1 MKPEYQWAKCRLGF
15 ARCAADAVEQDFV
28 ILFPMRFLSSL
39 VCTALVLNAGAQAPG
54 NKKWT
59 RDWKIYV
66 ITHTHADIGYTDL
79 IPEVERAWAQG
90 MDMAISASEK
100 GLKWTLEGSL
110 LFDAY
115 ARHRK
120 PEKVRQ
126 LVDLVRKGSIEIAS
140 LYTNIEQENAGPE
153 ELIRANYYANE
164 TLRRQYGIQSSTA
177 MLSDITGLTWGL
189 PRALSGTGTRY
200 LLFGPG
206 AYKEL
211 LGESKL
217 PHLFWFK
224 SPDGSRVLTQ
234 LRTGKYRD
242 YTQAKIFLR
251 PESMPKAID
260 DLITYYESMGADYPY
275 DAILLQMAFDNA
287 NPQVALVDNINAW
300 NRDHSNPHVYM
311 ATPREFFEYIEKNYA
326 TRIPEVSGD
335 ITSAWTDDPGIY
347 AQATGMKRKAVNE
360 ILSAEKFAAV
370 DELLGTDRPYPRAG
384 INQTYND
391 LLVYT
396 DHTYGM
402 DNWSWEHLVLQQSKG
417 DLHHPVLDYYK
428 ESWEDKKEFAYAAAR
443 SSDQMLG
450 NSMAGI
456 ASKIRTD
463 GRTIAVFNSLSW
475 PRTDVVRVLHRA
487 LKIGR
492 DGVYYNIVDTSTGE
506 RVPYQAIHGDRLQ
519 DTIVFIAKNV
529 PPLGYKTYRIET
541 VQQKPAF
548 ESGTVSV
555 SGNVLENEFYR
566 VEMDPV
572 TGGVSSIFD
581 KELKRELVDR
591 KGVETANQ
599 YLYYSL
605 TGDHEAVYQENFPRT
620 HLGRVPTSAF
630 NIGIYTPMRARIEM
644 GQHGPALKS
653 LIADIQLDQ
662 GPAPSHVTQE
672 VILYPGIKRI
682 DFVNRIHKQATL
694 AKEEVYYAFPFDVPN
709 FEINCE
715 LPGAVFRPYK
725 DQLSGSF
732 TGFSGIQHWAEAG
745 NKEFGVAVATRE
757 VPAIEF
763 GEIRT
768 NEWAMQY
775 QPKRPA
781 FFFYIMNN
789 KENTNGAF
797 WQGSEDWRLG
807 FFEVNFSVT
816 SHKGDWREA
825 HTTHFGWEHNTPLS
839 ARVLLNK
846 AESNIPGRAA
856 STAGKP
862 GVTLPAKE
870 AAYSQG
876 LPDHVILQALK
887 MAEDGNG
894 FVARFYETE
903 GRAADVAWSGPVR
916 ASSAELCD
924 MVERPASAAKVADGR
939 ISFHIAPWQVITV
952 RVRP

>member
-1 MKPEYQWAKCRLGF
+1 MLAAAGARQPEPLCYAL
-15 ARCAADAVEQDFV
+15 
-28 ILFPMRFLSSL
+28 PMRILPLL
-39 VCTALVLNAGAQAPG
+39 VCTALAMSAWAQAPAR
-54 NKKWT
+54 KWS

-79 IPEVERAWAQG
+79 IPEVERVWAQG
-90 MDMAISASEK
+90 MDMAVDASQK

-120 PEKVRQ
+120 PEKVKQ

-153 ELIRANYYANE
+153 ELIRASYYANDA
-164 TLRRQYGIQSSTA
+164 LRRQYGIESRTA

-189 PRALSGTGTRY
+189 PRALAGTGTRY

-224 SPDGSRVLTQ
+224 SQDGSRVLTQ
-234 LRTGKYRD
+234 MRSGRYRD
-242 YTQAKIFLR
+242 YTQAKIFL
-251 PESMPKAID
+251 KAD
-260 DLITYYESMGADYPY
+260 AMQKGVEDLLSYYESLGDEYPY
-275 DAILLQMAFDNA
+275 DAILLQLAFDNV
-287 NPQVALVDNINAW
+287 NPQVELVENINAW
-300 NRDHSNPHVYM
+300 NGAQTNPHVFM
-311 ATPREFFEYIEKNYA
+311 ATPREFFEYIEKKYA

-335 ITSAWTDDPGIY
+335 ITSAWTDDPGIF
-347 AQATGMKRKAVNE
+347 AQATGMKRKAAAE
-360 ILSAEKFAAV
+360 ILAAEKFATI
-370 DELLGTDRPYPRAG
+370 DELLGTDRPYPRAD
-384 INQTYND
+384 INKTYGD
-391 LLVYT
+391 MLVYT

-402 DNWSWEHLVLQQSKG
+402 DNWYWEHLVMQRSKG
-417 DLHHPVLDYYK
+417 VLHHPEFDYYK
-428 ESWEDKKEFAYAAAR
+428 ESWEDKKEFAYSAAR
-443 SSDQMLG
+443 ASDQLLG
-450 NSMAGI
+450 NAMAGI
-456 ASKIRTD
+456 TAKIPAD
-463 GRTIAVFNSLSW
+463 ERTIVVFNSLSW

-492 DGVYYNIVDTSTGE
+492 NDVYYNIIDNTTGE
-506 RVPYQAIHGDRLQ
+506 RVPYQAILGDRLQ
-519 DTIVFIAKNV
+519 DTIAFIAKNV
-529 PPLGYKTYRIET
+529 PPLGYKTYRLET
-541 VQQKPAF
+541 TGKPPVF
-548 ESGTVSV
+548 PNTTVSV
-555 SGNVLENEFYR
+555 AGNVIENEFYR
-566 VEMDPV
+566 VEMDPY
-572 TGGVSSIFD
+572 TGGVASIFD

-591 KGVETANQ
+591 KANEKVNQ

-605 TGDHEAVYQENFPRT
+605 TGSHEALYQDNHPRT
-620 HLGRVPTSAF
+620 HLGRVPTSWYS
-630 NIGIYTPMRARIEM
+630 IGIYTPMVARIET
-644 GQHGPALKS
+644 GQDGPALKS
-653 LIADIQLDQ
+653 LIADIQLDY
-662 GPAPSHVTQE
+662 GPAPSHITQE

-682 DFVNRIHKQATL
+682 DFVNRIHKKATL
-694 AKEEVYYAFPFDVPN
+694 AKEEVYYAFPFDVPG

-715 LPGAVFRPYK
+715 LPGAVFRPYQ

-768 NEWAMQY
+768 NEWDMQY

-807 FFEVNFSVT
+807 FFEVNFAVT
-816 SHKGDWREA
+816 SHKGTWREA
-825 HTTHFGWEHNTPLS
+825 GTTHFGWEHNAPLA
-839 ARVLLNK
+839 ARLIANK
-846 AESNIPGRAA
+846 VDVPGKGAFFVGRQ
-856 STAGKP
+856 SGP
-862 GVTLPAKE
+862 LPPKE
-870 AAYSQG
+870 ASYSHG
-876 LPDHVILQALK
+876 LPGHVILQSLK

-894 FVARFYETE
+894 YVARFYETE
-903 GRAADVAWSGPVR
+903 GRAADIAWTGPVK
-916 ASSAELCD
+916 AAGAELCD
-924 MVERPASAAKVADGR
+924 MVERPAGAARVADGQVQFR
-939 ISFHIAPWQVITV
+939 IEPWQIITI
-952 RVRP
+952 RVKP

>member
-1 MKPEYQWAKCRLGF
+1 
-15 ARCAADAVEQDFV
+15 
-28 ILFPMRFLSSL
+28 MRFLSL
-39 VCTALVLNAGAQAPG
+39 LLCAALAVGAAAQPPA
-54 NKKWT
+54 KKWS
-59 RDWKIYV
+59 RDWKIYI

-79 IPEVERAWAQG
+79 IPEVERVWAQG
-90 MDMAISASEK
+90 MDMAVAASEK

-153 ELIRANYYANE
+153 ELIRASYYANE
-164 TLRRQYGIQSSTA
+164 TLRRQYGIEAKTA

-234 LRTGKYRD
+234 MRSGKYRD

-251 PESMPKAID
+251 AADMQKGVE
-260 DLITYYESMGADYPY
+260 DLLTYYEAMGADYPY
-275 DAILLQMAFDNA
+275 DAILLQMAFDNV
-287 NPQVALVDNINAW
+287 NPQVELVDNINAW
-300 NRDHSNPHVYM
+300 NRAHSSPRVYM
-311 ATPREFFEYIEKNYA
+311 ATPSEFFEYVEKKYA
-326 TRIPEVSGD
+326 AKIPEISGD
-335 ITSAWTDDPGIY
+335 ITSAWTDDPGIF
-347 AQATGMKRKAVNE
+347 AQATGMKRKAASE
-360 ILSAEKFAAV
+360 ILSAEKFAAI
-370 DELLGTDRPYPRAG
+370 DELAGTDRPYPRAE
-384 INQTYND
+384 INKTYSD
-391 LLVYT
+391 MLVYT

-402 DNWSWEHLVLQQSKG
+402 DNWYWEHVVMQQSKG
-417 DLHHPVLDYYK
+417 VLHHPVLDYYK
-428 ESWEDKKEFAYAAAR
+428 ESWEDKKEYAYSAAR
-443 SSDQMLG
+443 ASDQLLG
-450 NSMAGI
+450 NSVAGL
-456 ASKIRTD
+456 AAKIPVEERTIVVFNPLSWARTD
-463 GRTIAVFNSLSW
+463 S
-475 PRTDVVRVLHRA
+475 VRVLHRA

-492 DGVYYNIVDTSTGE
+492 ANVYYDLVDNTTGE
-506 RVPYQAIHGDRLQ
+506 RVPYQAVMGDRLQ
-519 DTIVFIAKNV
+519 ETVTFVAKNV
-529 PPLGYKTYRIET
+529 PPLGYKTYRLET
-541 VQQKPAF
+541 VEKKPVFAAT
-548 ESGTVSV
+548 SVSV
-555 SGNVLENEFYR
+555 AGNVIENEFYR

-572 TGGVSSIFD
+572 SGGVSSIHD

-591 KGVETANQ
+591 KAVEKVNQ

-605 TGDHEAVYQENFPRT
+605 TGNHEALYQDNHPRT
-620 HLGRVPTSAF
+620 HLGRVPTSWYS
-630 NIGIYTPMRARIEM
+630 IGIYSPLVAKVEV
-644 GQHGPALKS
+644 GQDGPAAKS
-653 LIADIQLDQ
+653 LIADIRLDY
-662 GPAPSHVTQE
+662 GPAPSHITQE

-682 DFVNRIHKQATL
+682 DFVNRIHKKATL

-709 FEINCE
+709 FEIHCE
-715 LPGAVFRPYK
+715 LPGAVFQPYK

-732 TGFSGIQHWAEAG
+732 TGFSGIQHWAGAS
-745 NKEFGVAVATRE
+745 NKDFGVAVATRE

-768 NEWAMQY
+768 NEWDMQY
-775 QPKRPA
+775 QPKRPT

-807 FFEVNFSVT
+807 FFEVNFAVT
-816 SHKGDWREA
+816 SHKGGWREGK
-825 HTTHFGWEHNTPLS
+825 TTHFGWEHNTPLV
-839 ARVLLNK
+839 ARVLASK
-846 AESNIPGRAA
+846 AESTVPGKMANFTAKQTGLLPPKQA
-856 STAGKP
+856 S
-862 GVTLPAKE
+862 
-870 AAYSQG
+870 YSQG

-903 GRAADVAWSGPVR
+903 GKAADIAWMGPVK
-916 ASSAELCD
+916 ASGAQLCD
-924 MVERPASAAKVADGR
+924 MVERPTAPARVAQGR
-939 ISFHIAPWQVITV
+939 VEFRIEPWQVITI